1 MSTHLV
7 VCTCL
12 DTTYSHRE
20 RYNLLIEKTNLSFP
34 DGKVRARGMRLIRN
48 FGLSTNP
55 LSHRRNL
62 CIPAD
67 EIDAIYHTGSAQRSV
82 RVRNVSPTGLYLLTP
97 DRWATG
103 AYVPLTLR
111 KWTLEEKA
119 PQPSLQFRTRAV
131 RQLRDGMELAFLY
144 EYIDTTAWLSL
155 VDEATPRMPEGGAM
169 RMLRFTRAIAFL
181 CRICPSREAE
191 CLNLILGEMAFESG
205 EKSLDILI
213 RAEQLLSRCDLFIR
227 ADVSPA
233 LICQILFEGSKAETG
248 WVWQYWAGLLAA
260 ASLQG
265 GNDEKNMEFAD
276 LLSMLDPVQLRI
288 LAASC
293 TRPSP
298 APPGSGEF
306 RPQSS
311 FCTAETMRR
320 ITHVRDLAQIECA
333 LDHLYELGLLGRTV
347 KRDPFAPIERAN
359 LTPTRA
365 GLALYAKCMGHLR
378 PAGTIESTSQMSLF
392 AGQSR

>member
-1 MSTHLV
+1 
-7 VCTCL
+7 
-12 DTTYSHRE
+12 
-20 RYNLLIEKTNLSFP
+20 
-34 DGKVRARGMRLIRN
+34 MRLIRN
-48 FGLSTNP
+48 FGLSTHL
-55 LSHRRNL
+55 LSHRSSL

-67 EIDAIYHTGSAQRSV
+67 EIDATYHTGYAEKSV
-82 RVRNVSPTGLYLLTP
+82 RVKEASPTGLYLLTP

-103 AYVPLTLR
+103 THVPITLR
-111 KWTLEEKA
+111 QWTLEEKT

-131 RQLRDGMELAFLY
+131 RHTKDGMELAFLY

-155 VDEATPRMPEGGAM
+155 VDEAVSRVPSGGAM

-191 CLNLILGEMAFESG
+191 CLNLILGEMAFENG
-205 EKSLDILI
+205 EKSLDILL
-213 RAEQLLSRCDLFIR
+213 RAEELLSRCDLFVR
-227 ADVSPA
+227 TDVSPA
-233 LICQILFEGSKAETG
+233 LICRILFEGSKAETG

-265 GNDEKNMEFAD
+265 ANDEKNMRLAD
-276 LLSMLDPVQLRI
+276 LLSLLDAVQLRI
-288 LAASC
+288 LAAAC

-298 APPGSGEF
+298 ASTGPGDF
-306 RPQSS
+306 KVQSAV
-311 FCTAETMRR
+311 CTAETMRR
-320 ITHVRDLAQIECA
+320 ITHIADLTQIECA

-347 KRDPFAPIERAN
+347 KRDPFALIETAN

-378 PAGTIESTSQMSLF
+378 PAGTVESTSQMALF
-392 AGQSR
+392 AGE